1 MLSGG
6 AEHKLTR
13 GCRCCCEPQGC
24 EKRAVY
30 ERRDRQVSWQ
40 HQKDRTPLWPDSV
53 KSRRRGAGTMWPR
66 CGCLRAALSARRC
79 KRQRVRILRQLWSG
93 ITGIGKLSGAWKTTL
108 ITEQIINQTIICR
121 RIHCVRLQAHRSSID
136 HYSGT
141 DTQCIWMRIYTQGV
155 RCKWFHSF
163 YLAQFK
169 AAGKTLQS
177 GKQSIYK
184 FIKPP
189 DDKSVRYW
197 LRVTF

>member
-1 MLSGG
+1 MCVMLCLCENSRQCCR
-6 AEHKLTR
+6 AARTR
-13 GCRCCCEPQGC
+13 STSWRAAAAVAVNREPQGC

-53 KSRRRGAGTMWPR
+53 KNRRRGAGTMWPR

-121 RIHCVRLQAHRSSID
+121 RIHCVRLQASRSSID
-136 HYSGT
+136 H
-141 DTQCIWMRIYTQGV
+141 
-155 RCKWFHSF
+155 
-163 YLAQFK
+163 
-169 AAGKTLQS
+169 
-177 GKQSIYK
+177 
-184 FIKPP
+184 
-189 DDKSVRYW
+189 
-197 LRVTF
+197 